1 MVQRHIEESRLG
13 DRRRE
18 LAINAAVR
26 GQNAVA
32 LAGFIAGLR
41 IQRSNLHLGPIAD
54 GGFARH
60 QQLVTAAVAGDIDVV
75 EGFADKVQV
84 AFQRQ
89 RADIAV
95 AGRDMAAGLDLGLA
109 QRAVAA
115 QRAAGLDRGGAAVAL
130 PVIDVG
136 ARRRVEDQRAAV
148 LGAESLDLEDIVFF
162 LGIDVAGDD
171 ELAAARGDVGLQL
184 SEIAV
189 QRGVPGGVDHL
200 AFAAH
205 LVAENVIAVGMVKV
219 HIAAEQSAPQGDRRL
234 GIDGSSSARRA
245 ERRLGQ
251 SGAGIHVAA
260 AADNQRAAVRAGAGL
275 AQHHFVGAGGEC
287 PAVHDRQHAVAVI
300 ADVDA
305 AAAGKARAVAGDHQL
320 GGFTRAGDARHLNIT
335 DVDHA
340 AVQHIQIAVKR
351 ERAAN
356 VPLGIGPRD
365 RGFRAQRIGLVRPA
379 AITDARVKGG
389 VQHRAV
395 FNRQRGSRP

>member
-1 MVQRHIEESRLG
+1 MIQRYIEEGRLG

-18 LAINAAVR
+18 LAVNAAVR
-26 GQNAVA
+26 GQNAIA

-41 IQRSNLHLGPIAD
+41 IQRRNLHLGPIAD

-60 QQLVTAAVAGDIDVV
+60 QQLVAAAVAGDIDVV

-115 QRAAGLDRGGAAVAL
+115 QCAAGLDRRGAAVAL

-136 ARRRVEDQRAAV
+136 TRRRVEDQRAAV
-148 LGAESLDLEDIVFF
+148 LCAEGLDLEDVVFF

-171 ELAAARGDVGLQL
+171 ELAAARGDVRLQL
-184 SEIAV
+184 REIAV
-189 QRGVPGGVDHL
+189 QRRVPGAVDHL

-234 GIDGSSSARRA
+234 GIDGACGARRA
-245 ERRLGQ
+245 ERRLSQ
-251 SGAGIHVAA
+251 PGAGVHVAA

-275 AQHHFVGAGGEC
+275 AQHHFVAAGGEC

-305 AAAGKARAVAGDHQL
+305 AAAGK
-320 GGFTRAGDARHLNIT
+320 
-335 DVDHA
+335 
-340 AVQHIQIAVKR
+340 
-351 ERAAN
+351 
-356 VPLGIGPRD
+356 P
-365 RGFRAQRIGLVRPA
+365 
-379 AITDARVKGG
+379 
-389 VQHRAV
+389 
-395 FNRQRGSRP
+395 